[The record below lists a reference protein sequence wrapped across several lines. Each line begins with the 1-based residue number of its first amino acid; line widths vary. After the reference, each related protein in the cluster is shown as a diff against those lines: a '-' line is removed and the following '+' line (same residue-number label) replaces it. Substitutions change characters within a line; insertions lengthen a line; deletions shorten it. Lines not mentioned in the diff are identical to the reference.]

1 MTNSPRAVCN
11 SIIFI
16 KGCSC
21 KGAAKRMGISFG
33 SCKLPDEQYYK
44 HLDDEKKYF
53 LVLMLGDFQD
63 SMIIP
68 EEVVRRLK
76 GEIPGEIKLETRNGY
91 GHTIVVAK
99 NQEKLVLTVGWRQ
112 FIENYDLQIGDS
124 LMFRYKGNSQFNV
137 MTFDKLGREKALSV
151 VLDPFLHRVQDKRNE
166 AHEIGSSKK
175 MDVPSERCKSRT
187 EYHYANLDDE
197 KKYFLVHMM
206 GDFQQEMIIPEVFVQ
221 RFKGEFPREMIL
233 ETQNC
238 HSYVIGV
245 AKNNGNLVLTVGWG
259 KFVGTFGLEMGDTIV
274 FRYIGNSRFNVII
287 FDELGCEKAIQTQPF
302 SIGKE
307 MPMESPRLQMETDK
321 SCQDKNTVISTS
333 SCESSG
339 DCFSSEEEYGV
350 REDEEEYGVR
360 EVPGSNFTVRK
371 KKVRL
376 SSIQKEQLKD
386 GYITVNKTKL
396 TPAQKE
402 VVKHKVHSIDSEIP
416 IFAAVM
422 RKSNLNS
429 RFNLTFPRHYAKKYL
444 REEPSM
450 CLRRRERKWGVRFGE
465 NNGGN
470 KLRIGWK
477 QFVEGNKL
485 KMGDICL
492 FKLLTD
498 ERGTMT
504 VFIIRA
510 KFVNYWARLS
520 DADREAAFQRG
531 ALAHQ
536 ADGARAPVSRLLH
549 IAKTEAMEDDV
560 VAPECLIAEAK
571 IWRGVG

>member
-1 MTNSPRAVCN
+1 
-11 SIIFI
+11 
-16 KGCSC
+16 
-21 KGAAKRMGISFG
+21 MGTSFG
-33 SCKLPDEQYYK
+33 SSKLQDEQYYK
-44 HLDDEKKYF
+44 HLDDERKYF

-63 SMIIP
+63 AMIIP
-68 EEVVRRLK
+68 QEVVRRLK
-76 GEIPGEIKLETRNGY
+76 GEIPGEIKLETRNSY
-91 GHTIVVAK
+91 IVVAK

-137 MTFDKLGREKALSV
+137 MIFDKLGREKALSV
-151 VLDPFLHRVQDKRNE
+151 VLDPFLHRVQDRRNE
-166 AHEIGSSKK
+166 AHEIGSSQK
-175 MDVPSERCKSRT
+175 MDVPWERCKSRT

-206 GDFQQEMIIPEVFVQ
+206 GDFQHEMIILEVFVQ
-221 RFKGEFPREMIL
+221 RFKCEFPREMIL

-259 KFVGTFGLEMGDTIV
+259 KFVGIFGLEMGDTIIL
-274 FRYIGNSRFNVII
+274 RYIGNSRFNVII
-287 FDELGCEKAIQTQPF
+287 FDELGCEKVSSVFVDPSPPPVQERRTSATDTVKSSHFRPQAIQTQAF
-302 SIGKE
+302 SIRKE
-307 MPMESPRLQMETDK
+307 MPMESRHLQMETDK

-396 TPAQKE
+396 TPAQKK
-402 VVKHKVHSIDSEIP
+402 VVKHKVQSIDSEIP
-416 IFAAVM
+416 IFAAQ
-422 RKSNLNS
+422 
-429 RFNLTFPRHYAKKYL
+429 TFPRHYAKKYL

-450 CLRRRERKWGVRFGE
+450 CLRRREREWGVPFGE

-470 KLRIGWK
+470 KLRIGWE
-477 QFVEGNKL
+477 QF
-485 KMGDICL
+485 
-492 FKLLTD
+492 
-498 ERGTMT
+498 RRTMM

-510 KFVNYWARLS
+510 KFVNYWARLQN
-520 DADREAAFQRG
+520 DAEREAAFRRG

-536 ADGARAPVSRLLH
+536 ADAARDPGSRLLH

-560 VAPECLIAEAK
+560 VALDGA
-571 IWRGVG
+571 